1 MEAVNL
7 MQKTAFCKMVKLF
20 DIAYH
25 IAKHEKPFAYY
36 PSLVKLEKRHGV
48 DLEDAYINP
57 KQARVFTQYLAEQI
71 HLEVSKQVLS
81 SRYISVL
88 VDGSTD
94 RSTTEKEVLYVKY
107 LHKDGVPRMAF
118 VG

>member
-20 DIAYH
+20 EIAYR

-36 PSLVKLEKRHGV
+36 PSLVNLEKRHGV

-71 HLEVSKQVLS
+71 QLEVSKQVLA

-94 RSTTEKEVLYVKY
+94 RSTAEKEVLYVKF
-107 LHKDGVPRMAF
+107 LHQGVPRMAF
-118 VG
+118 LG